1 MSCHSNG
8 AMNSLILWVALV
20 DGLRVLA
27 KFFWRTLM
35 PTAQLDGA
43 RDSKSKYCDLTV
55 LMTILTPAFFLSIT
69 VGLVRTGKNAL

>member
-1 MSCHSNG
+1 
-8 AMNSLILWVALV
+8 
-20 DGLRVLA
+20 
-27 KFFWRTLM
+27 M